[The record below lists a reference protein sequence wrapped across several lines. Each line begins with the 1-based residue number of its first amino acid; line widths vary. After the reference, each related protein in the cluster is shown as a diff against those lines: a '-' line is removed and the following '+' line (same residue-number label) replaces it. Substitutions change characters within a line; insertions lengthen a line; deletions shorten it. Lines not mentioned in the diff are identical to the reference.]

1 MSAEIRE
8 MTRPWRIVVRRF
20 GGPDVIEREDFDPGQ
35 PGAGDVLVKNEA
47 IGLNFIDTYFRSG
60 LYEAPFPIALGS
72 ESAGT
77 VVAVG
82 PGVSG
87 FAPGDR
93 VGSVSAPG
101 AYATHRMIPADRT
114 VRIPDGLSSEAAA
127 ATMLK
132 GFTACYLAEDT
143 IALAP
148 GQVALVH
155 SAAGGVGSILVPW
168 LRDKGVTV
176 IAHAGT
182 PDKAA
187 SVKADHSL
195 SGTFDAL
202 PEQVRAIAPTGVDVV
217 YDGVGRDSWA
227 ASLACLK
234 RRGLMASYGNAS
246 GAVPPFSLL
255 DLMRGG
261 SLYVTRPTLADYIAT
276 PEDLASTAERL
287 FDRVARGV
295 VKPVIGQRFALTEA
309 AEAHRA
315 LEARRTTGSTVLIP

>member
-1 MSAEIRE
+1 
-8 MTRPWRIVVRRF
+8 MTQPYRMIVRNV
-20 GGPDVIEREDFDPGQ
+20 GGPEVIERELFDPGQ
-35 PGAGDVLVKNEA
+35 PGDGQLLVQNEA
-47 IGLNFIDTYFRSG
+47 IGLNFIDTYYRTG
-60 LYEAPFPIALGS
+60 LYDTPLPIALGS

-82 PGVSG
+82 PKVTD
-87 FAPGDR
+87 FKPGDR

-101 AYATHRMIPADRT
+101 AYATHRLIPAVRA
-114 VRIPDGLSSEAAA
+114 VRIPDDVSSEEAA

-143 IALAP
+143 ISLSA
-148 GQVALVH
+148 GRTALVH

-182 PDKAA
+182 PEKAA
-187 SVKADHSL
+187 GVEAAHRF
-195 SGTFDAL
+195 SGPYDAL
-202 PEQVRAIAPTGVDVV
+202 AEQVRAVTGGAGVDVV
-217 YDGVGRDSWA
+217 YDGVGKDSWA

-246 GAVPPFSLL
+246 GAVPPVSLL
-255 DLMRGG
+255 ELMRGG

-276 PEDLASTAERL
+276 SEDLARTAERL
-287 FDRVARGV
+287 FDRMQRGV
-295 VKPVIGQRFALTEA
+295 VKAVIGQRFALADA
-309 AEAHRA
+309 AESHRA

>member
-1 MSAEIRE
+1 MVARS
-8 MTRPWRIVVRRF
+8 F
-20 GGPDVIEREDFDPGQ
+20 GGPEVIEREDFDPGQ
-35 PGAGDVLVKNEA
+35 PGEGELLIAIEA
-47 IGLNFIDTYFRSG
+47 IGLNFIDTYYRSG
-60 LYEAPFPIALGS
+60 LYPAPLPLALGS
-72 ESAGT
+72 ESVGRVSA
-77 VVAVG
+77 AG

-87 FAPGDR
+87 FKPGDR

-101 AYATHRMIPADRT
+101 AYASHQIIPAARA
-114 VRIPDGLSSEAAA
+114 VAIPEDVSSEAAA

-143 IALAP
+143 IALSA

-168 LRDKGVTV
+168 LRHKGVVV

-182 PDKAA
+182 PEKAA
-187 SVKADHSL
+187 SVAADHSL
-195 SGTFDAL
+195 SGSLDAL
-202 PEQVRAIAPTGVDVV
+202 PEQVKAITNGRGVDVV
-217 YDGVGRDSWA
+217 YDGVGKDSWA

-246 GAVPPFSLL
+246 GAVPPVSLL

-261 SLYVTRPTLADYIAT
+261 SLFATRPTLADYIAT
-276 PEDLASTAERL
+276 PEDLARTAGRL
-287 FDRVARGV
+287 FDRMERGV
-295 VKPVIGQRFALTEA
+295 VEAVIGQRFALADA